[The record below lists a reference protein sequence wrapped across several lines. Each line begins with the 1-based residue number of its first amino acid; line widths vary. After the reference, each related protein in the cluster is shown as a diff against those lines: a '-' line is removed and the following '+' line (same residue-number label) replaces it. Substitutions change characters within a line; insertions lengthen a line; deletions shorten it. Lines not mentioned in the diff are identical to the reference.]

1 MTEEPVKLQPAEQ
14 QRPSTSHSSSAP
26 LSSASALMQPDCS
39 SGPSVLW
46 AQDAEGINFV
56 GTSQPAVGRVLR
68 DGRVGAVAKNVPGA
82 SLPQMLVAQQH
93 LPRVIQLPKQI
104 LLHLEVCHT
113 QCTLQPLHYTLWN

>member
-1 MTEEPVKLQPAEQ
+1 M
-14 QRPSTSHSSSAP
+14 
-26 LSSASALMQPDCS
+26 
-39 SGPSVLW
+39 LW
-46 AQDAEGINFV
+46 AQDAEGTNFV

-104 LLHLEVCHT
+104 LLHLEVSHT
-113 QCTLQPLHYTLWN
+113 QCTLQPLHYTSDLMN